1 MLIELIQSKLH
12 KFTVK
17 CISSPFEKH
26 FLMKKHQS
34 LFRRTV
40 FVLLLLFML
49 GLIALYVF
57 YSPRELIIRLGV
69 RNSFIIAF
77 FISIAGAFTSL
88 TKFSAYP
95 MIIALVGGGLNFF
108 LVGLI
113 AGLGLAIGDI
123 LFFLFGHSA
132 RDFAGHR
139 YKQKLDKIL
148 QRLQRL
154 NSLSVQILI
163 FLYISCTPLPNN
175 LLSGSLAFI
184 KYPFK
189 NVVVPLVL
197 GDVAFCVLVG
207 WLAFMGISLV

>member
-1 MLIELIQSKLH
+1 MPLNAYLRLLK
-12 KFTVK
+12 K
-17 CISSPFEKH
+17 

-34 LFRRTV
+34 LIRRTV

-49 GLIALYVF
+49 GLIALYIF
-57 YSPRELIIRLGV
+57 YSPREMIIRLGV

-77 FISIAGAFTSL
+77 FISIAGAFTSM

-113 AGLGLAIGDI
+113 AGIGLAIGDI

-132 RDFAGHR
+132 RDFTGHR
-139 YKQKLDKIL
+139 YKKKLDRIL
-148 QRLQRL
+148 ERLQRL
-154 NSLSVQILI
+154 NTLLVQVLI

-189 NVVVPLVL
+189 NVVVPLAL
-197 GDVAFCVLVG
+197 GDIAFCILVA
-207 WLAFMGISLV
+207 WLALMGISLV